1 MSRRPHSY
9 SPWTRDAIGVLGR
22 QIAAERRVREW
33 TQAELAERA
42 GISTKTLIGIEKGAT
57 GAAIG
62 TVFEVAALVGIPLVG
77 AMEPA
82 ARQLIDNRLALLPTR
97 VDRPRGDGGDDF

>member
-1 MSRRPHSY
+1 
-9 SPWTRDAIGVLGR
+9 VLGR